1 MRISIINADIEPIM
15 SVSVAA
21 GTSHGKFEGSYKRAE
36 TCFKLGHMSVFEFA
50 SFTARIEGISR
61 ACAHQLVRHRM
72 ASYVELSQRYTK
84 VDTSGNDWYVTPP
97 EIAEDKVDLSVF
109 RAAMGEAAAVYE
121 SLLSRGYKPEDA
133 RYALPQATKTA
144 ITMRMNVRELFS
156 FLDLRQDKAAQWE
169 IRELANELEKELRG
183 VSYDWEMLLDW
194 RKNGNA

>member
-1 MRISIINADIEPIM
+1 MRVSIVNTDLCPIM
-15 SVSVAA
+15 KVSQAA
-21 GTSHGKFEGSYKRAE
+21 GTSHGKRDESFKRAK

-84 VDTSGNDWYVTPP
+84 VNTHNNDWYVTPP
-97 EIAEDKVDLSVF
+97 EIAEDEYDTAVF
-109 RAAMGEAAAVYE
+109 RAAMRDFATVYE
-121 SLLSRGYKPEDA
+121 ALLSRGYKPEDA

-144 ITMRMNVRELFS
+144 ITMSMNVRELFA

-169 IRELANELEKELRG
+169 IRELANELEKKLREL
-183 VSYDWEMLLDW
+183 SDEWETLLDW
-194 RKNGNA
+194 RKDV

>member
-1 MRISIINADIEPIM
+1 MKVSIVNTDLCPIM
-15 SVSVAA
+15 KVSQAA
-21 GTSHGKFEGSYKRAE
+21 GTSHGKRDESFKRAK

-84 VDTSGNDWYVTPP
+84 VNTHNNDWYVTPP
-97 EIAEDKVDLSVF
+97 EIAEDEYDTAVF
-109 RAAMGEAAAVYE
+109 RAAMRDFATVYE
-121 SLLSRGYKPEDA
+121 ALLSRGYKPEDA

-144 ITMRMNVRELFS
+144 ITMSMNVRELFA

-169 IRELANELEKELRG
+169 IRELANELEKKLREL
-183 VSYDWEMLLDW
+183 SDEWETLLDW
-194 RKNGNA
+194 RKDV